1 MNLSRLAFSS
11 LVLASSLFSA
21 AAASAAAPKT
31 EVVLVSA
38 QQAECSKLPVV
49 LKTVRFQAVP
59 TRFNDSTIN
68 VVMTIDADGVPR
80 EIEGLKPMPLDLA
93 NGLVPSLAQW
103 KFSPAC
109 DKDGKPV
116 ALRIVLP
123 VKLVGLL

>member
-1 MNLSRLAFSS
+1 MNVSRYILSA
-11 LVLASSLFSA
+11 LVLATSFPFMA
-21 AAASAAAPKT
+21 VASPATPKS

-59 TRFNDSTIN
+59 TRFNNSTVN
-68 VVMTIDADGVPR
+68 VVMTIDEAGVPR
-80 EIEGLKPMPLDLA
+80 QIEGLQPMPLDLA
-93 NGLVPSLAQW
+93 SGLVPSLSQW